1 MQKNVDKGIEDKS
14 EKFKEEQKVDLKNK
28 ICVMFVVENEQ
39 VNIVVENQKEVLKED
54 KIIVVCFVVLVSE
67 VQYNRIEMEI
77 NEIINCNIVIVYS
90 DVIEFNVMEF
100 IQRDLVIVKY
110 EMVMEEKV
118 IEDIDVKI
126 DKEDGDNVIFIEI
139 VYEKLEFKI
148 GKDEEEILLF
158 FVEVE
163 EVNVE
168 LK

>member
-1 MQKNVDKGIEDKS
+1 M
-14 EKFKEEQKVDLKNK
+14 
-28 ICVMFVVENEQ
+28 
-39 VNIVVENQKEVLKED
+39 VN
-54 KIIVVCFVVLVSE
+54 
-67 VQYNRIEMEI
+67 
-77 NEIINCNIVIVYS
+77 
-90 DVIEFNVMEF
+90 
-100 IQRDLVIVKY
+100 
-110 EMVMEEKV
+110 EEKV

-148 GKDEEEILLF
+148 EKDEEEILLF

>member
-1 MQKNVDKGIEDKS
+1 
-14 EKFKEEQKVDLKNK
+14 
-28 ICVMFVVENEQ
+28 
-39 VNIVVENQKEVLKED
+39 
-54 KIIVVCFVVLVSE
+54 
-67 VQYNRIEMEI
+67 
-77 NEIINCNIVIVYS
+77 
-90 DVIEFNVMEF
+90 
-100 IQRDLVIVKY
+100 
-110 EMVMEEKV
+110 MEEKV

-148 GKDEEEILLF
+148 EKDEEEILLF

>member
-1 MQKNVDKGIEDKS
+1 M
-14 EKFKEEQKVDLKNK
+14 
-28 ICVMFVVENEQ
+28 
-39 VNIVVENQKEVLKED
+39 VN
-54 KIIVVCFVVLVSE
+54 
-67 VQYNRIEMEI
+67 
-77 NEIINCNIVIVYS
+77 
-90 DVIEFNVMEF
+90 
-100 IQRDLVIVKY
+100 
-110 EMVMEEKV
+110 EEKV

-148 GKDEEEILLF
+148 GKDGEEILLF

>member
-1 MQKNVDKGIEDKS
+1 MQKNVDKGIEGKS

-39 VNIVVENQKEVLKED
+39 VNIIVENQKEVLKED

-100 IQRDLVIVKY
+100 IQRDLVIV
-110 EMVMEEKV
+110 
-118 IEDIDVKI
+118 
-126 DKEDGDNVIFIEI
+126 
-139 VYEKLEFKI
+139 
-148 GKDEEEILLF
+148 
-158 FVEVE
+158 
-163 EVNVE
+163 
-168 LK
+168 

>member
-1 MQKNVDKGIEDKS
+1 
-14 EKFKEEQKVDLKNK
+14 
-28 ICVMFVVENEQ
+28 
-39 VNIVVENQKEVLKED
+39 
-54 KIIVVCFVVLVSE
+54 
-67 VQYNRIEMEI
+67 
-77 NEIINCNIVIVYS
+77 
-90 DVIEFNVMEF
+90 
-100 IQRDLVIVKY
+100 
-110 EMVMEEKV
+110 MEEKV

-139 VYEKLEFKI
+139 VYKKLEFKI

>member
-1 MQKNVDKGIEDKS
+1 M
-14 EKFKEEQKVDLKNK
+14 
-28 ICVMFVVENEQ
+28 
-39 VNIVVENQKEVLKED
+39 
-54 KIIVVCFVVLVSE
+54 
-67 VQYNRIEMEI
+67 
-77 NEIINCNIVIVYS
+77 VI
-90 DVIEFNVMEF
+90 
-100 IQRDLVIVKY
+100 
-110 EMVMEEKV
+110 EEKV

-163 EVNVE
+163 KVNIE

>member
-1 MQKNVDKGIEDKS
+1 
-14 EKFKEEQKVDLKNK
+14 
-28 ICVMFVVENEQ
+28 
-39 VNIVVENQKEVLKED
+39 
-54 KIIVVCFVVLVSE
+54 
-67 VQYNRIEMEI
+67 
-77 NEIINCNIVIVYS
+77 
-90 DVIEFNVMEF
+90 
-100 IQRDLVIVKY
+100 
-110 EMVMEEKV
+110 MEEKV

-163 EVNVE
+163 KVNIE